1 MNVTF
6 RLEQPKDYYTVEA
19 LTRDAFWN
27 THWGGETKICDVHL
41 LVAKLR
47 CCSSLV
53 PELNVVAVIDD
64 EIVGHIIF
72 TKARIIADDGNLSEI
87 LTFGPLTV
95 APDFQGKGIGRRL
108 MEYTFNIAG
117 DLGYKGVLIFGHPD
131 YYPRV
136 GFRRAAEFGI
146 TTSDGDTFDP
156 LMVYPLYEGALD
168 GVSGKVY
175 LDEVYENLTQ
185 EEALEFDKK
194 FPPRELFVPTPI
206 GVLLEQLEPKAREA
220 IELLEIVNLNLFST
234 KSEREIRQLEGI
246 DNAAVEVIRKV
257 MKKYEVKWGRP

>member
-1 MNVTF
+1 MNITF
-6 RLEQPKDYYTVEA
+6 RLEQPEDYYIVEA

-27 THWGGETKICDVHL
+27 THWGGDDKICDVHL

-47 CCSSLV
+47 DCSSLV
-53 PELNVVAVIDD
+53 PELNVVAMVDD
-64 EIVGHIIF
+64 EIVGHIIY
-72 TKARIIADDGNLSEI
+72 TKARIIDDEGKESEI

-95 APDFQGKGIGRRL
+95 APDVQGKGIGRRL
-108 MEYTFNIAG
+108 MEYTFNIAE

-136 GFRRAAEFGI
+136 GFRRASEFGI
-146 TTSDGDTFDP
+146 TTSEGESFDP
-156 LMVYPLYEGALD
+156 LMVYPLYEGAFD
-168 GVSGKVY
+168 GVSGRVY

-194 FPPRELFVPTPI
+194 FPLRDFFVPTSI
-206 GVLLEQLEPKAREA
+206 DVLLEQLEPKAREA
-220 IELLEIVNLNLFST
+220 IELLEIDNLNLLST

-246 DNAAVEVIRKV
+246 DDMAVEFIRDV
-257 MKKYEVKWGRP
+257 MKENGVKWGR